1 MLTLPLEITIAGWPS
16 KEPVCADAN
25 PATANQNAMC
35 RLKLSMEPIIR
46 YNPWS
51 VQAELQDRRVTYLHV
66 TGDRG
71 LNCASPLE

>member
-1 MLTLPLEITIAGWPS
+1 
-16 KEPVCADAN
+16 
-25 PATANQNAMC
+25 
-35 RLKLSMEPIIR
+35 MEPIIR

-71 LNCASPLE
+71 L